1 VGEIFA
7 GFLLSLGLMCQWG
20 SVDGVLRRED
30 ISANTEPG
38 WSRFYESTL
47 WQGRVEEHLLKLV
60 QSAKHIDIRRATI
73 STTSEIDY
81 LTIEDHATYP
91 IRVTLDN
98 VPPTDFVNPMNS
110 MSGSDASSPRSE
122 GSGTSVAS
130 SAGDSAI
137 AGLDTVVEAK
147 YFLGCDGAYSWLR
160 KQLGIRLE
168 GQSSDYQWGV
178 VDFVPI
184 TNFRC
189 SPQLTELQ
197 KNGANAI
204 FCRV

>member
-1 VGEIFA
+1 
-7 GFLLSLGLMCQWG
+7 MCQCD
-20 SVDGVLRRED
+20 SVDGVLRREE
-30 ISANTEPG
+30 ISANTEAG
-38 WSRFYESTL
+38 WSRFYEFTL
-47 WQGRVEEHLLKLV
+47 RQGRVEEHLLNLA

-73 STTSEIDY
+73 PTTLELDY
-81 LTIEDHATYP
+81 STIEDHATYP

-98 VPPTDFVNPMNS
+98 APPTDFVEPMNS

-122 GSGTSVAS
+122 GSETSVAS
-130 SAGDSAI
+130 SVGDSAI
-137 AGLDTVVEAK
+137 AGLDAVVEAK
-147 YFLGCDGAYSWLR
+147 YVLGCDGVHSWLR

-197 KNGANAI
+197 KDGANAMRYSGYTQVMH
-204 FCRV
+204 C